1 MEGKTEKIPY
11 EELSKLAGNLHREN
25 EYLKGR
31 NRQLEE
37 ALADS
42 DMNKLSFI
50 MSTLFKVV
58 EQKDAYSTEFV
69 VFCIEK
75 IENAVKSFYAESE
88 VPTESEQGNEA

>member
-1 MEGKTEKIPY
+1 MEGKDNNKKIPY
-11 EELSKLAGNLHREN
+11 EELSKIAGNLHREN

-31 NRQLEE
+31 NQQLEA
-37 ALADS
+37 ALVDS

-58 EQKDAYSTEFV
+58 ENREAYSSEFV

-75 IENAVKSFYAESE
+75 IENAVKSFYVEPESPE
-88 VPTESEQGNEA
+88 PSTAS